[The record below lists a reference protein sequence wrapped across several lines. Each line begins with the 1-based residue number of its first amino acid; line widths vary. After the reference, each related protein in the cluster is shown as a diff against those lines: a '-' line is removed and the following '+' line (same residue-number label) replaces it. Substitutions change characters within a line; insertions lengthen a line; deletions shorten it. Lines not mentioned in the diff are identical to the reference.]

1 MTTPI
6 TTLELPPADQVRT
19 LWNQCAAVVD
29 DRAIAEWLELH
40 RIDVMAVTQLDLARA
55 LLRGANEPEWC
66 RYGNVRWSEGGY
78 RLLVP
83 LLSSTG
89 DMMALY
95 ARSLRPIRP
104 HPRSGSTPPL
114 SGASGLVMANA
125 SARHLLR
132 MGVWADDASWHTVII
147 AGGAADYLDWATSV
161 AEHSPA
167 VFGIVPGSWTP
178 KLAARIPAGSR
189 VIVRAHAN
197 PIAGRYAH
205 HVQSALAKTCEVIV
219 RTAG

>member
-1 MTTPI
+1 MTPSAN
-6 TTLELPPADQVRT
+6 LALPSTDEVRA
-19 LWNQCAAVVD
+19 LWNRCAAVVD
-29 DRAIAEWLELH
+29 DRAVAEWLEVH
-40 RIDVMAVTQLDLARA
+40 RIDVMTVAQLDLARV
-55 LLRGANEPEWC
+55 LLRGAEEPEWC
-66 RYGNVRWSEGGY
+66 RYGNVRWSEGGF
-78 RLLVP
+78 RLLLP
-83 LLSSTG
+83 LLSVTG
-89 DMMALY
+89 DLTALY

-104 HPRSGSTPPL
+104 HPRSGSAPPL
-114 SGASGLVMANA
+114 TGITGLVMANA

-132 MGVWADDASWHTVII
+132 TGAWADDASWHTVII

-178 KLAARIPAGSR
+178 KLAARIPPGSR

-205 HVQSALAKTCEVIV
+205 HVQSALEKTCEVIV

>member
-1 MTTPI
+1 MMPTAN
-6 TTLELPPADQVRT
+6 LALPPPGEVRA
-19 LWNQCAAVVD
+19 LWNRCAAVVD
-29 DRAIAEWLELH
+29 DRAVTEWLEAH
-40 RIDVMAVTQLDLARA
+40 RIDAMAVTQLDLARV
-55 LLRGANEPEWC
+55 LLRGAGEPEWC
-66 RYGNVRWSEGGY
+66 RYGNVPWGEGGY

-83 LLSSTG
+83 LLSVTG
-89 DMMALY
+89 DLISLY

-104 HPRSGSTPPL
+104 YPQSGSTPLPTGI
-114 SGASGLVMANA
+114 SGVVMANA

-132 MGVWADDASWHTVII
+132 RGTWADDASWHTVII
-147 AGGAADYLDWATSV
+147 AGGAADYLDWATAV
-161 AEHSPA
+161 AHHSPA

-205 HVQSALAKTCEVIV
+205 HVQSALENTCEVIV